1 MTTTTHHSLTGM
13 LAHLVESSP
22 DAPAVYDVVAGQTVP
37 TTRADFA
44 ARAESL
50 RDELSAVG
58 LRRGQCIAVYLPNW
72 SDALVWQFAAS
83 ALGAHIIGVNTRY
96 NVGEVAHILTA
107 ARPAV
112 VAVPASFHG
121 LDIFGTLR
129 EASAAADPMPVVAVV
144 PGPAGTH
151 EAATAAEPS
160 NSDPSAFDLGAGAW
174 VAGSGDTAGSLVPAT
189 PVTAMPTP
197 AGQIT
202 ADVSELAVAFT
213 TSGST
218 GTPKLAA
225 HRDSAV
231 ARHAYADATIMG
243 VRGGDVILG
252 VLPVS
257 GVFGFST
264 ALAGLAG
271 GAAILMEPVFDA
283 AATLE
288 RVEALGVTH
297 IVGGDDLFGRLYDT
311 WHSGPRTDLTSLRWL
326 GIADFLGRSHD
337 IARWAL
343 AEGGAQTTG
352 VFGSSEVF
360 ALALLWSS
368 DDPESVRWNGGGRPV
383 EQAIEVRVAD
393 PIDDRVLGVGE
404 EGELQF
410 RGPNVVDAYLGNP
423 DAAARAFTADGW
435 FRSGDLA
442 RALDNGGFR
451 YVCRMGDVL
460 RLRGFLVDPAE
471 IEHRLAEHPEVQT
484 AKVVGI
490 NGPGGYTEAI
500 AFVVPVDPTADLDA
514 TALKAWCRDNL
525 AAFKVPAA
533 VHVIERMPTTV
544 GGNGTKI
551 RAVELR
557 DWAQQWAGQE
567 VDYRKGLPQ

>member
-1 MTTTTHHSLTGM
+1 MTLTTHPTLAGM
-13 LAHLVESSP
+13 LADLVHQSP
-22 DAPAVYDVVAGQTVP
+22 DTPVAMDVADGEVITL
-37 TTRADFA
+37 TRSELGRRVDQ
-44 ARAESL
+44 L
-50 RDELSAVG
+50 REELSRIG
-58 LRRGQCIAVYLPNW
+58 IRRGQCLAVYLPNW

-83 ALGAHIIGVNTRY
+83 ALGAHVIGVNTRY
-96 NVGEVAHILTA
+96 NVGEVAHILTS

-112 VAVPASFHG
+112 VAVPARFHG
-121 LDIFGTLR
+121 LDIVGTLR
-129 EASAAADPMPVVAVV
+129 EASSAADPLPAVAVV
-144 PGPAGTH
+144 PGPSNPD
-151 EAATAAEPS
+151 ATA
-160 NSDPSAFDLGAGAW
+160 SDFDLGAGAW
-174 VAGSGDTAGSLVPAT
+174 IAGSGDTSGVSAPAT
-189 PVTAMPTP
+189 PSTAAWTP
-197 AGQIT
+197 AGER
-202 ADVSELAVAFT
+202 AAPSGELAVAFT

-231 ARHAYADATIMG
+231 VRHAHADSVLMG
-243 VRGGDVILG
+243 VREGDVILG

-264 ALAGLAG
+264 AMAGLAG

-283 AATLE
+283 AATLA
-288 RVEALGVTH
+288 RVESLRVTH

-311 WHSGPRTDLTSLRWL
+311 WHDGRLTDLTSLRWL

-337 IARWAL
+337 IARWARDE
-343 AEGGAQTTG
+343 AGAQTTG

-368 DDPESVRWNGGGRPV
+368 DDPESVRWKGGGRPV
-383 EQAIEVRVAD
+383 ESAIEVRVVD
-393 PIDDRVLGVGE
+393 PLDDRVLGIGE

-442 RALDNGGFR
+442 RALDTGGFR

-471 IEHRLAEHPEVQT
+471 IEHRLAEHEHVQT
-484 AKVVGI
+484 AKVVGLT
-490 NGPGGYTEAI
+490 GSGGYTEAV
-500 AFVVPVDPTADLDA
+500 AFVVPVDAGADLDA
-514 TALKAWCRDNL
+514 PSLKTWCRDRL

-533 VHVIERMPTTV
+533 VHVIEQMPTTV

-557 DWAQQWAGQE
+557 EWAQRWSGQE
-567 VDYRKGLPQ
+567 VDYRKGTPA

>member
-1 MTTTTHHSLTGM
+1 MTITTRPTLAGM
-13 LAHLVESSP
+13 LADLVQKSP
-22 DAPAVYDVVAGQTVP
+22 DSPVAMDVADGEVITL
-37 TTRADFA
+37 TRSEL
-44 ARAESL
+44 ARRVEQL
-50 RDELSAVG
+50 REELSDIGV
-58 LRRGQCIAVYLPNW
+58 RRGQCLAAYLPNW

-83 ALGAHIIGVNTRY
+83 AVGAHVIGVNTRY
-96 NVGEVAHILTA
+96 NVGEVAHILNS
-107 ARPAV
+107 ARPVV
-112 VAVPASFHG
+112 VAVPAQFHG

-129 EASAAADPMPVVAVV
+129 DASSAADPVPAIAVV
-144 PGPAGTH
+144 PGPLSPT
-151 EAATAAEPS
+151 ATPS
-160 NSDPSAFDLGAGAW
+160 DFDLGAGAW
-174 VAGSGDTAGSLVPAT
+174 IAGSGDTTGVHAPAT
-189 PVTAMPTP
+189 PSTAAWTP
-197 AGQIT
+197 AGERA
-202 ADVSELAVAFT
+202 ADTGELGVAFT

-225 HRDSAV
+225 HRDCAV
-231 ARHAYADATIMG
+231 VRHAHADSVIMD
-243 VRGGDVILG
+243 VREGDVVLG

-264 ALAGLAG
+264 AMAGLAG

-283 AATLE
+283 VAALD
-288 RVEALGVTH
+288 RVESLRVTH

-311 WHSGPRTDLTSLRWL
+311 WHDGRRTDLSSLRWL

-337 IARWAL
+337 IARWARDEAG
-343 AEGGAQTTG
+343 AETTG

-368 DDPESVRWNGGGRPV
+368 DDPESLRWNGGGRPV
-383 EQAIEVRVAD
+383 EDAIEVRVVD
-393 PIDDRVLGVGE
+393 PFDDRILGADE

-423 DAAARAFTADGW
+423 EAATRAFTTDGW

-442 RALDNGGFR
+442 RTLGTGGFR

-471 IEHRLAEHPEVQT
+471 IEHRLAEHENVQT
-484 AKVVGI
+484 AKVVGVT
-490 NGPGGYTEAI
+490 GSGGYTEAVS
-500 AFVVPVDPTADLDA
+500 FVVPVDPDADLDA
-514 TALKAWCRDNL
+514 ASLKAWCRDRL

-533 VHVIERMPTTV
+533 VHVIEEMPTTV

-557 DWAQQWAGQE
+557 DWAQRWSGQE
-567 VDYRKGLPQ
+567 VDYRKGTPA

>member
-1 MTTTTHHSLTGM
+1 MTLTTHPTLAGM
-13 LAHLVESSP
+13 LADLVHQSP
-22 DAPAVYDVVAGQTVP
+22 DTPVAMDVADGEVITL
-37 TTRADFA
+37 TRSELGRRVDQ
-44 ARAESL
+44 L
-50 RDELSAVG
+50 REELSRIG
-58 LRRGQCIAVYLPNW
+58 IRRGQCLAVYLPNW

-83 ALGAHIIGVNTRY
+83 ALGAHVIGVNTRY
-96 NVGEVAHILTA
+96 NVGEVAHILTS

-112 VAVPASFHG
+112 VAVPAQFHG

-129 EASAAADPMPVVAVV
+129 EASHAADPLPAVAVV
-144 PGPAGTH
+144 PGPSNPD
-151 EAATAAEPS
+151 ATA
-160 NSDPSAFDLGAGAW
+160 SDFDLGAGAW
-174 VAGSGDTAGSLVPAT
+174 IAGSGDITDISAPAT
-189 PVTAMPTP
+189 PSTAEWTP
-197 AGQIT
+197 AGERAARSGEI
-202 ADVSELAVAFT
+202 AVAFT

-231 ARHAYADATIMG
+231 VRHAHADSVLMG
-243 VRGGDVILG
+243 VREGDVILG

-264 ALAGLAG
+264 AMAGLAG

-283 AATLE
+283 AATLA
-288 RVEALGVTH
+288 RVESLRVTH

-311 WHSGPRTDLTSLRWL
+311 WHDGRLTDLTSLRWL

-337 IARWAL
+337 IARWAHDE
-343 AEGGAQTTG
+343 AGAQTTG

-383 EQAIEVRVAD
+383 ESAIEVRVVD
-393 PIDDRVLGVGE
+393 PLDDRVLGIGE

-442 RALDNGGFR
+442 RALDTGGFR

-471 IEHRLAEHPEVQT
+471 IEHRLAEHENVQT
-484 AKVVGI
+484 AKVVGLT
-490 NGPGGYTEAI
+490 GSGGYTEAV
-500 AFVVPVDPTADLDA
+500 AFVVPVDARADLDA
-514 TALKAWCRDNL
+514 SSLKTWCRDRL

-533 VHVIERMPTTV
+533 VHVIEQMPTTV

-557 DWAQQWAGQE
+557 EWAQRWSGQE
-567 VDYRKGLPQ
+567 VDYRKGTPA